1 MLAINKILD
10 IIFQPKYL
18 EYRMNIFD
26 DDDAF
31 VGTPKSNYFS
41 IAKTANQNIVEMEL
55 EKMLRRFAIAEKMLE
70 ERGLEEEH
78 EQLINNLI
86 IDKEIDERV
95 NSLFIELV
103 GNIVTQCE

>member
-1 MLAINKILD
+1 
-10 IIFQPKYL
+10 
-18 EYRMNIFD
+18 MNIFD

-41 IAKTANQNIVEMEL
+41 VAKTANQNIVEMEL

-86 IDKEIDERV
+86 IDKEIDDRV

>member
-1 MLAINKILD
+1 
-10 IIFQPKYL
+10 
-18 EYRMNIFD
+18 MNIFD

-41 IAKTANQNIVEMEL
+41 IAKTANQNIVEIEI
-55 EKMLRRFAIAEKMLE
+55 EKMFRRFAVAEKILE
-70 ERGLEEEH
+70 EKGLEEEH
-78 EQLINNLI
+78 ERLIVSTV
-86 IDKEIDERV
+86 IDSEIDERV

>member
-1 MLAINKILD
+1 V
-10 IIFQPKYL
+10 
-18 EYRMNIFD
+18 NIFD

-55 EKMLRRFAIAEKMLE
+55 EKMFRRFAVAEKMLE
-70 ERGLEEEH
+70 EKGLEEEH
-78 EQLINNLI
+78 ERLIASSI
-86 IDKEIDERV
+86 IDSEIDDRV